1 MGLNYNSQPGTGEQ
15 EHLTEKEVD
24 LHIVFKILKFS
35 GQEKNL
41 IKGTRIF
48 DAMCIPNFMFFQ
60 SHPGILL
67 LHFLNKHDQMLN

>member
-15 EHLTEKEVD
+15 KHLTEKEVD

-35 GQEKNL
+35 GQKKKNL

-60 SHPGILL
+60 SHPVILL
-67 LHFLNKHDQMLN
+67 LHFLNKHDLLN